1 MVRPALP
8 EAEMSA
14 PVPSESSE
22 RRYIYSTAPADTSQ
36 PEEGAPRTNRTARR
50 SRRSILGRIALIF
63 LVSVVVVFYIW
74 NKITVNH
81 LLVDVNDLEMKYQKL
96 QAGNDLLRAE
106 INRKASLDRI
116 GTVAANMGLV
126 YPKQQPI
133 WFDVPSEELARV
145 RGR

>member
-1 MVRPALP
+1 MVRPAIP
-8 EAEMSA
+8 EVEMHPPAPAEST
-14 PVPSESSE
+14 E
-22 RRYIYSTAPADTSQ
+22 RRYIYSTAPADSSG
-36 PEEGAPRTNRTARR
+36 PEEGALRTNRTAKRRRR
-50 SRRSILGRIALIF
+50 STLGRIALIF
-63 LVSVVVVFYIW
+63 LISFVVVFYIW

-81 LLVDVNDLEMKYQKL
+81 LLVEVNDLETQYQKL

-116 GTVAANMGLV
+116 GTVAAKIGLV

-133 WFDVPSEELARV
+133 WFDVPSEDLARV